1 MAPGILHGSSPAL
14 VDVERQ
20 LAPVDEAKEMDAVA
34 DLTML
39 RSFPEPPIEC
49 EVCVVG
55 AGPAGLMLAVA
66 LSRCGIRVEVI
77 DDRADQTPVGRA
89 DGLQPKTIETL
100 RQLRMADTLLQRG
113 VRVFD
118 ISFWRSTVDEP
129 LHRLGREVHYPPVI
143 DVLDPYILL
152 VHQGIVESLFID
164 DMRKRGREVRRNTAF
179 ESYDHITGKS
189 GHIQV
194 NCYTNVN
201 HDKRTIL
208 AQYLVGCDGAHSKV
222 RKSMPDVEAVGMSQA
237 AIWGVLDGELITD
250 FPDIWSKTLVYS
262 EQHGSILIIPRERN
276 MTRFYIELKACATAD
291 RRQLGQ
297 AFVMQQARKIMAP
310 FSVDWRYIEWFGRY
324 QVGQRV
330 ASRFSDPKTRVF
342 LSGDASHTHSPK
354 AAQGMNTSMHD
365 SWNLAWKLNLAVRG
379 LAKPELLESYD
390 EERRKI
396 ALDLVNFDYEH
407 ANQIAGGDAVAL
419 AKNFK
424 ANVRFISG
432 IGAEYDSSAINLG
445 DAAHPPSPVGG
456 DARPG
461 CLLPPAKVTRYI
473 DSNPVDVQLDIPM
486 LGQFRVFLLM
496 WDVQEAA
503 PFLTTFCRAVA
514 GDGSL
519 MSQLS
524 AAASKSYAAQPRL
537 GSPEDVYIRPERYT
551 AVSHL
556 FTFALISKSPPA
568 GPSTMAKA
576 EMEISDLP
584 AMLQDSR
591 WTLYLDDIP
600 EKDTRGQLCTEKWL
614 GSLEPGEVAIVNVR
628 PDGYVGSLARWDS
641 SIDDAGERAAR
652 WLDEYYGGF
661 MRLPATET

>member
-1 MAPGILHGSSPAL
+1 MAPGILDGSSALDTPL
-14 VDVERQ
+14 VDVEHQ
-20 LAPVDEAKEMDAVA
+20 LAPVDEDQEMDAVA

-39 RSFPEPPIEC
+39 RSFPEPPAEC
-49 EVCVVG
+49 QVCIVG
-55 AGPAGLMLAVA
+55 AGPAGLMLAA
-66 LSRCGIRVEVI
+66 TLTRCGIHVEVI
-77 DDRADQTPVGRA
+77 DDRADHTPVGRA
-89 DGLQPKTIETL
+89 DGLQPKTIETF
-100 RQLRMADTLLQRG
+100 RQLRLADTLLQRG
-113 VRVFD
+113 VCVFD
-118 ISFWRSTVDEP
+118 ISFWRSTAEEP
-129 LHRLGREVHYPPVI
+129 LHRLGREVHYPPII

-164 DMRKRGREVRRNTAF
+164 DMKKRGKDVRRNTAF
-179 ESYDHITGKS
+179 DSYDHVAGKS
-189 GHIQV
+189 GQLQV
-194 NCYTNVN
+194 NCRINVT

-208 AQYLVGCDGAHSKV
+208 TRYLVGCDGAHSKV
-222 RKSMPDVEAVGMSQA
+222 RKSIPDVEAVGMSQA
-237 AIWGVLDGELITD
+237 AIWGVLDGELITN

-262 EQHGSILIIPRERN
+262 EEHGSILIIPRERN
-276 MTRFYIELKACATAD
+276 MTRFYIELKACASTD

-297 AFVMQQARKIMAP
+297 NFVMQQARKIMAP

-330 ASRFSDPKTRVF
+330 ASRFADAKTRVF

-365 SWNLAWKLNLAVRG
+365 SWNLSWKLNLAVRG
-379 LAKPELLESYD
+379 LAKPELLESY
-390 EERRKI
+390 EKERRKI

-432 IGAEYDSSAINLG
+432 IGAEYGNSSINRAG
-445 DAAHPPSPVGG
+445 SSDGPPLVG

-486 LGQFRVFLLM
+486 LGQFRIFLLM
-496 WDVQEAA
+496 WDVQQAA
-503 PFLTTFCRAVA
+503 PFLTTFCRAIADTSSFV
-514 GDGSL
+514 
-519 MSQLS
+519 SQIS
-524 AAASKSYAAQPRL
+524 AAASASYATQPRL

-556 FTFALISKSPPA
+556 FTFALIT
-568 GPSTMAKA
+568 TMAKA
-576 EMEISDLP
+576 EIEISDLP

-600 EKDTRGQLCTEKWL
+600 EKDTRGQLCTDKWL

-628 PDGYVGSLARWDS
+628 PDGYVGSVDRWDS
-641 SIDDAGERAAR
+641 SVDDAGVEAAR
-652 WLDEYYGGF
+652 WVDDYYGGF
-661 MRLPATET
+661 MQIPKPTT

>member
-1 MAPGILHGSSPAL
+1 MAPGILDGRPPLDSPAT
-14 VDVERQ
+14 DVELQ
-20 LAPVDEAKEMDAVA
+20 LAPVNEDDEEDAVA
-34 DLTML
+34 DLTLL

-49 EVCVVG
+49 QVCVVG
-55 AGPAGLMLAVA
+55 AGPAGLMLAA
-66 LSRCGIRVEVI
+66 TLARYGIGCEVV

-89 DGLQPKTIETL
+89 DGLQPKTIETF
-100 RQLRMADTLLQRG
+100 RQLRLADTLLQRG

-118 ISFWRSTVDEP
+118 ISFWRSTAEEP

-164 DMRKRGREVRRNTAF
+164 DLRKRGREVRRNTAF
-179 ESYDHITGKS
+179 DSYEYPAGKTGQL
-189 GHIQV
+189 QV
-194 NCYTNVN
+194 NCRTNVN

-208 AQYLVGCDGAHSKV
+208 TQYLVGCDGAHSKV
-222 RKSMPDVEAVGMSQA
+222 RKSIPDVEAVGMSQA

-262 EQHGSILIIPRERN
+262 EEHGSILIIPRERN
-276 MTRFYIELKACATAD
+276 MTRFYIELKACVGAD
-291 RRQLGQ
+291 RRALGQ
-297 AFVMQQARKIMAP
+297 TFVMQQARKIMAP
-310 FSVDWRYIEWFGRY
+310 FSIDWKYIEWFGRY

-330 ASRFSDPKTRVF
+330 ASRFADAKTRVF

-365 SWNLAWKLNLAVRG
+365 SWNLSWKLNLAVRG
-379 LAKPELLESYD
+379 LAKPDFLESYE

-419 AKNFK
+419 AQNFK

-432 IGAEYDSSAINLG
+432 IGAEYGASPLNKEEPA
-445 DAAHPPSPVGG
+445 DASFVPG

-486 LGQFRVFLLM
+486 LGQFRIFLLM
-496 WDVQEAA
+496 WDVQQAA

-514 GDGSL
+514 DHDSFV
-519 MSQLS
+519 SQLS
-524 AAASKSYAAQPRL
+524 AAASASYAAQPRL
-537 GSPEDVYIRPERYT
+537 GSAEDVYIRPERYT

-556 FTFALISKSPPA
+556 FTFALIT
-568 GPSTMAKA
+568 TMAKA
-576 EMEISDLP
+576 EVEVSDLP

-591 WTLYLDDIP
+591 WTIYLDDVP
-600 EKDTRGQLCTEKWL
+600 EEDTRGQLCTVKWL
-614 GSLEPGEVAIVNVR
+614 GNLEPGEVAIINVR
-628 PDGYVGSLARWDS
+628 PDGYVGSVGRWDS
-641 SIDDAGERAAR
+641 NVDDSGVDAAR
-652 WLDEYYGGF
+652 WLDEYYAGF
-661 MRLPATET
+661 MQIPPSKK